1 MTEYRY
7 TKCAKCAKFT
17 MRGDDNMFFSKVA
30 DRLLEKRVAAYQSEM
45 IKRHVEEVRGIYTTM
60 RGWRH
65 DYKNHIQTLLA
76 LVGDDEK
83 TREYLWSLN
92 NDLTEVD
99 AVLKTGNIALDAILN
114 SKLTLIK
121 SKDIPVEAK
130 ASVSDNLKI
139 SDVDLCA
146 IIGNLLDNAIEAVGA
161 LPKEEQFIRIYI
173 GMLKSQL
180 YISVINSSLGS
191 PKRRGEKYLSTKGEG
206 RGLGLIRIDGIVE
219 NAGGTVNRKTEQG
232 VFATE
237 ILV

>member
-1 MTEYRY
+1 MI
-7 TKCAKCAKFT
+7 
-17 MRGDDNMFFSKVA
+17 FSRMA
-30 DRLLEKRVAAYQSEM
+30 DRLLEKRVAEYQSEM
-45 IKRHVEEVRGIYTTM
+45 IKRHVEEVQSIYTKM

-76 LVGDDEK
+76 LVGDDDK
-83 TREYLWSLN
+83 TRKYLWSLN
-92 NDLTEVD
+92 KDLTEVD

-130 ASVSDNLKI
+130 ANVPENLKI
-139 SDVDLCA
+139 SDADLCA
-146 IIGNLLDNAIEAVGA
+146 VIGNLLDNAIEAVAA

-180 YISVINSSLGS
+180 YISVINSSAGS
-191 PKRRGEKYLSTKGEG
+191 PRKRGEKYLSTKGEG
-206 RGLGLIRIDGIVE
+206 RGLGLMRIDGIVKK
-219 NAGGTVNRKTEQG
+219 AGGTVNRKTEQG

>member
-1 MTEYRY
+1 MI
-7 TKCAKCAKFT
+7 
-17 MRGDDNMFFSKVA
+17 FSRMA
-30 DRLLEKRVAAYQSEM
+30 DRLLEKRVAEYQSEM
-45 IKRHVEEVRGIYTTM
+45 LKRHVEEVQSIYTKM

-65 DYKNHIQTLLA
+65 DYKNHIQTLLT
-76 LVGDDEK
+76 LVGDDDK

-92 NDLTEVD
+92 KDLTEVD
-99 AVLKTGNIALDAILN
+99 AVLKTGNIVLDAILN

-130 ASVSDNLKI
+130 ANVPENLKI
-139 SDVDLCA
+139 SDADLCA
-146 IIGNLLDNAIEAVGA
+146 VIGNLLDNAIEAVAA

-180 YISVINSSLGS
+180 YISVTNSSAGS
-191 PKRRGEKYLSTKGEG
+191 PRKRGEKYLSTKGEG
-206 RGLGLIRIDGIVE
+206 RGLGLMRIDGIVKK
-219 NAGGTVNRKTEQG
+219 AGGTVNRKTEQG

>member
-1 MTEYRY
+1 MILSRI
-7 TKCAKCAKFT
+7 
-17 MRGDDNMFFSKVA
+17 A
-30 DRLLEKRVAAYQSEM
+30 DRLLEKRMAAYQSEM
-45 IKRHVEEVRGIYTTM
+45 IKRHVEEVQSIYTTM

-83 TREYLWSLN
+83 TCEYLWSLN
-92 NDLTEVD
+92 KDLTEVD

-130 ASVSDNLKI
+130 ANVPDNLKI

-146 IIGNLLDNAIEAVGA
+146 IIGNLLDNAIEAVQT
-161 LPKEEQFIRIYI
+161 LPKEEQFIRVYI

-180 YISVINSSLGS
+180 YISVINSSVGTL
-191 PKRRGEKYLSTKGEG
+191 KRHGEKYLSTKGEG
-206 RGLGLIRIDGIVE
+206 RGLGLIRIDGIVKK
-219 NAGGTVNRKTEQG
+219 AGGTVNRKAEPG

>member
-1 MTEYRY
+1 MI
-7 TKCAKCAKFT
+7 
-17 MRGDDNMFFSKVA
+17 FSRMA
-30 DRLLEKRVAAYQSEM
+30 DRLLEKRVAEYQSEM
-45 IKRHVEEVRGIYTTM
+45 IKRHVEEVQSIYTKM

-76 LVGDDEK
+76 LVGDDDK

-92 NDLTEVD
+92 KDLTEVD

-130 ASVSDNLKI
+130 ANVPENLKI
-139 SDVDLCA
+139 SDADLCA
-146 IIGNLLDNAIEAVGA
+146 VIGNLLDNAIEAVAA

-180 YISVINSSLGS
+180 YISVINSSAGS
-191 PKRRGEKYLSTKGEG
+191 PRKRGERYLSTKGEG
-206 RGLGLIRIDGIVE
+206 QGLGLMRIDGIVKK
-219 NAGGTVNRKTEQG
+219 AGGTVNRKTEQG

>member
-1 MTEYRY
+1 
-7 TKCAKCAKFT
+7 
-17 MRGDDNMFFSKVA
+17 MRINMIFSRMA
-30 DRLLEKRVAAYQSEM
+30 DRLLEKRVAEYQSEM
-45 IKRHVEEVRGIYTTM
+45 IKRHVEEVQSIYTKM

-76 LVGDDEK
+76 LVGDDDK

-92 NDLTEVD
+92 KDLTEVD

-130 ASVSDNLKI
+130 ANVPENLKI
-139 SDVDLCA
+139 SDADLCA
-146 IIGNLLDNAIEAVGA
+146 VIGNLLDNAIEAVAA

-180 YISVINSSLGS
+180 YISVINSSAGS
-191 PKRRGEKYLSTKGEG
+191 PRKRGEKYLSTKGEG
-206 RGLGLIRIDGIVE
+206 RGLGLMRIDGIVKK
-219 NAGGTVNRKTEQG
+219 AGGTVNRKTEQG

>member
-1 MTEYRY
+1 MI
-7 TKCAKCAKFT
+7 
-17 MRGDDNMFFSKVA
+17 FSRMA
-30 DRLLEKRVAAYQSEM
+30 DRLLEKRVAEYQSEM
-45 IKRHVEEVRGIYTTM
+45 IKRHVEEVQSIYTKM

-76 LVGDDEK
+76 LVGDDDK

-92 NDLTEVD
+92 KDLTEVD

-130 ASVSDNLKI
+130 ANVPENLKI
-139 SDVDLCA
+139 SDADLCA
-146 IIGNLLDNAIEAVGA
+146 VIGNLLDNAIEAVAA

-180 YISVINSSLGS
+180 YISVINSSAGS
-191 PKRRGEKYLSTKGEG
+191 SRKRGERYLSTKGEG
-206 RGLGLIRIDGIVE
+206 RGLGLMRIDGIVKK
-219 NAGGTVNRKTEQG
+219 AGGTVNRKTEQG

>member
-1 MTEYRY
+1 MI
-7 TKCAKCAKFT
+7 
-17 MRGDDNMFFSKVA
+17 FSRMA
-30 DRLLEKRVAAYQSEM
+30 DRLLEKRVAEYQSEM
-45 IKRHVEEVRGIYTTM
+45 IKRHVEEVQSIYTKM

-76 LVGDDEK
+76 LVGDDDK

-92 NDLTEVD
+92 KDLTEVD

-130 ASVSDNLKI
+130 ANVPENLKI
-139 SDVDLCA
+139 SDADLCA
-146 IIGNLLDNAIEAVGA
+146 VIGNLLDNAIEAVAA

-180 YISVINSSLGS
+180 YISVINSSAGS
-191 PKRRGEKYLSTKGEG
+191 PRKRGERYLSTKGEG
-206 RGLGLIRIDGIVE
+206 RGLGLMRIDGIVKK
-219 NAGGTVNRKTEQG
+219 AGGTVNRKTEQG

>member
-1 MTEYRY
+1 
-7 TKCAKCAKFT
+7 
-17 MRGDDNMFFSKVA
+17 MRINMIFSRMA
-30 DRLLEKRVAAYQSEM
+30 DRLLEKRVAEYQSEM
-45 IKRHVEEVRGIYTTM
+45 IKRHVEEVQSIYTKM

-76 LVGDDEK
+76 LVGDDDK

-92 NDLTEVD
+92 KDLTEVD

-130 ASVSDNLKI
+130 ANVPENLKI
-139 SDVDLCA
+139 SDADLCA
-146 IIGNLLDNAIEAVGA
+146 VIGNLLDNAIEAVAA

-180 YISVINSSLGS
+180 YISVINSSAGS
-191 PKRRGEKYLSTKGEG
+191 PRKRGERYLSTKGEG
-206 RGLGLIRIDGIVE
+206 RGLGLMRIDGIVKK
-219 NAGGTVNRKTEQG
+219 AGGTVNRKTEQG

>member
-1 MTEYRY
+1 MI
-7 TKCAKCAKFT
+7 
-17 MRGDDNMFFSKVA
+17 FSRMA
-30 DRLLEKRVAAYQSEM
+30 DRLLEKRVAEYQSEM
-45 IKRHVEEVRGIYTTM
+45 IKRHVEEVQSIYTKM

-76 LVGDDEK
+76 LVGDDDK

-92 NDLTEVD
+92 KDLTEVD

-130 ASVSDNLKI
+130 ANVPENLKI
-139 SDVDLCA
+139 SDADLCA
-146 IIGNLLDNAIEAVGA
+146 VIGNLLDNAIEAVAA

-180 YISVINSSLGS
+180 YISVINSSAGS
-191 PKRRGEKYLSTKGEG
+191 PRKRGERYLSIKGEG
-206 RGLGLIRIDGIVE
+206 RGLGLMRIDGIVKK
-219 NAGGTVNRKTEQG
+219 AGGTVNRKTEQG